1 MFYSTDLL
9 AKRDSGFGLLWLAA
23 TLGSKS
29 TLKKL
34 TKKSVM
40 TADLSQLCENIAHPS
55 EPLALRLSATL
66 LTGAARVYKFKHEI
80 FVTDVTNVYSSLK
93 KAGDLG
99 TMQPVDPKSLEMKK
113 GSAR

>member
-1 MFYSTDLL
+1 MLTSHST
-9 AKRDSGFGLLWLAA
+9 RRLAA

-40 TADLSQLCENIAHPS
+40 TADLSQLCENIAHPN

-66 LTGAARVYKFKHEI
+66 LTGAARVYKRE
-80 FVTDVTNVYSSLK
+80 SSLPF
-93 KAGDLG
+93 
-99 TMQPVDPKSLEMKK
+99 T
-113 GSAR
+113 AR